1 LSLRDLALK
10 SKDEGKKKGRKR
22 KGRHLTSKESRN
34 MKRRGYDAER
44 SLVRKLRSLGFKAV
58 RVPSSAPSSEP
69 LPDVF
74 ATLDDGIL
82 AVEVK
87 SSTGDKVHF
96 SSSQVRKLFEFL
108 EVFSVYKKRIALLAG
123 KFPYRWVFRQVEE
136 VDDYVLRKDEK
147 GNIRL
152 SDLLKA

>member
-1 LSLRDLALK
+1 LD
-10 SKDEGKKKGRKR
+10 GKKKRRRGRR
-22 KGRHLTSKESRN
+22 LTSKESRD

-44 SLVRKLRSLGFKAV
+44 HLVRKLRSLGFKAV

-74 ATLDDGIL
+74 ATLGDSIL
-82 AVEVK
+82 AIEVK
-87 SSTGDKVHF
+87 ASSGDRVYF
-96 SSSQVRKLFEFL
+96 SSNQVRKLFEFL
-108 EVFSVYKKRIALLAG
+108 GIFSVYKRRFALLAG

-136 VDDYVLRKDEK
+136 VNDYVICRDER
-147 GNIRL
+147 GNIQL